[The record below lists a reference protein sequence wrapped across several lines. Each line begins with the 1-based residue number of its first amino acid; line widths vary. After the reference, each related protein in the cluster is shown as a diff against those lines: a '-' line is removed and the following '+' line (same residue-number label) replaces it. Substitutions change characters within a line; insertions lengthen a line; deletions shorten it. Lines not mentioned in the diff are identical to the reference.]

1 VLDRIEEIDLKIQV
15 EQERK
20 WAEEY
25 VDVEDPAFA

>member
-1 VLDRIEEIDLKIQV
+1 MVLDRVEEIDLKIQV

-25 VDVEDPAFA
+25 IEDPAFA